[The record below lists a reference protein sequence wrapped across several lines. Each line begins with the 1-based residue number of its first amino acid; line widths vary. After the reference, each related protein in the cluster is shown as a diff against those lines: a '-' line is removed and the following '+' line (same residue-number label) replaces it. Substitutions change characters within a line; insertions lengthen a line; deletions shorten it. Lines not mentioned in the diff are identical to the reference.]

1 MHAPLVQVSQYLD
14 QCSLGMIGRLRDA
27 TAHALSVGALS
38 GPQAVR
44 LTAALGADERAPRDP
59 VGLLLT
65 AYADPAV
72 CVAMRIAIDTYPE
85 P

>member
-1 MHAPLVQVSQYLD
+1 
-14 QCSLGMIGRLRDA
+14 MIGRLRDA
-27 TAHALSVGALS
+27 TAYALSVGTLS

-44 LTAALGADERAPRDP
+44 LTAALGADERVPRDP

-65 AYADPAV
+65 AYADPTV
-72 CVAMRIAIDTYPE
+72 CEAMRIAIDTYPE